1 MPITSFLRRIIS
13 SSAAGPALPY
23 FSTLSHKQS
32 DLGGVEGNFG
42 GGWRE
47 ISIALK
53 IWVLLFST
61 NFYEYFLTIRKLQ
74 RNVIINI
81 HIY

>member
-42 GGWRE
+42 GGGGKYLLHLKFGFCYSLQ
-47 ISIALK
+47 ISMNI
-53 IWVLLFST
+53 
-61 NFYEYFLTIRKLQ
+61 FLP
-74 RNVIINI
+74 
-81 HIY
+81 